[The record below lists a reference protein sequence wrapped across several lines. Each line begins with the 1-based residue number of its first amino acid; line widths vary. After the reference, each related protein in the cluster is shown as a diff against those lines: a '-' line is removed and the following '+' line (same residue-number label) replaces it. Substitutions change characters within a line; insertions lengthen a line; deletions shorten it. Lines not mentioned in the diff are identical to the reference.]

1 MKSQNC
7 VSEDVNGRRQAEDE
21 FPGGKGHV
29 VVSDGANQSRNH
41 KSGGTLNVLNL
52 ILSLIILK
60 LVCVIITV
68 EGAYCDH
75 CNIINWFM

>member
-1 MKSQNC
+1 MKIHNC

-29 VVSDGANQSRNH
+29 VVSDGTNQSRNH

-52 ILSLIILK
+52 ILVK
-60 LVCVIITV
+60 
-68 EGAYCDH
+68 
-75 CNIINWFM
+75 